1 MHYANDIK
9 NRLRKI
15 EGQARGVLGLM
26 EAEKDCR
33 DVVNQL
39 SAIRSA
45 ADKALAY
52 IVALNLLECMQQGGD
67 AGNDSSVIV
76 KEAVNLLVKS
86 R

>member
-9 NRLRKI
+9 NRLRRI

-39 SAIRSA
+39 SSIRSA

-67 AGNDSSVIV
+67 AGTDSSVIV
-76 KEAVNLLVKS
+76 EDAVNLLVKS